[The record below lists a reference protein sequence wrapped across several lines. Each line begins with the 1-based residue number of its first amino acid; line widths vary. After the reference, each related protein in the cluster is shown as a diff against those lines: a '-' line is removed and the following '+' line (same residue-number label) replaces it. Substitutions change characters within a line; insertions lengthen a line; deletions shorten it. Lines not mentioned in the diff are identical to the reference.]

1 MPDTLPDNVARAIRR
16 VLNDILR
23 KTPAVN
29 AEVVRIQELLDGGPL
44 PDANGHPAAAPP
56 PGAAP
61 ADTGAA
67 KHYEVRDVD
76 GEAKLLEHRH
86 GSATPFAV
94 PHAVYTA
101 FAKTTAQHSGK
112 RFELIFR
119 RFSADH
125 PDAKDYQG
133 RVCFRFWQQRGLLE
147 KVRGRYRVSAP
158 PDHFTRATATAWR
171 EMTGASQS

>member
-1 MPDTLPDNVARAIRR
+1 MADDTLPADVARAIRR

-29 AEVVRIQELLDGGPL
+29 AEVVRIQELLDGGPA
-44 PDANGHPAAAPP
+44 PGANGHAVSAPP

-76 GEAKLLEHRH
+76 GEAKLLEYRH

-94 PHAVYTA
+94 PHPVYTA
-101 FAKTTAQHSGK
+101 FAKATAEHSGK

-125 PDAKDYQG
+125 PESKDYQG

-147 KVRGRYRVSAP
+147 KVRGRYRVTAKAESFAQ
-158 PDHFTRATATAWR
+158 RAEDAWHNV
-171 EMTGASQS
+171 QSTSG